1 MSCSTSVYN
10 YIEHIVPK
18 ERILFA
24 EPMSRHTTFRVGGE
38 AESVILI
45 EHEEEL
51 LKIVPYLNQT
61 GQNFFILGN
70 GSNLL
75 VGDKGYRGIVL
86 KLGNGMEKINVQ
98 GNRICV
104 QAGALLSRTAAAARD
119 AGLTGLEFAAG
130 IPGSVGGGIVMNAG
144 AYDGEMKQVTES
156 VRVMD
161 HEGKIL
167 ILDNDTMEFGY
178 RTSVIKNRSFIVL
191 EAVLRLQTGDKEAIQ
206 AKMDELMARRQSKQ
220 PLNYPSAG
228 STFKR
233 PEGYYAG
240 KLIMDSGMRGYR
252 IGGAQV
258 SDKHCGFIV
267 NTGNATASD
276 IREVIEEVQARV
288 KERCQVSLEPEIVF
302 LGDF

>member
-1 MSCSTSVYN
+1 MSVSTSVYD
-10 YIEHIVPK
+10 YIEHIVPR

-38 AESVILI
+38 AECLVLI
-45 EHEEEL
+45 EHEEEIL
-51 LKIVPYLNQT
+51 RLVPYFNQVE
-61 GQNFFILGN
+61 QDYFILGN

-75 VGDKGYRGIVL
+75 VGDKGYRGVVL
-86 KLGNGMEKINVQ
+86 KIGNGMKEITVQ

-104 QAGALLSRTAAAARD
+104 QAGALLSKTAAAARD

-144 AYDGEMKQVTES
+144 AYDGEMKQITES

-161 HEGKIL
+161 NEGKIL
-167 ILDNDTMEFGY
+167 VLDNDAMEFGY
-178 RTSVIKNRSFIVL
+178 RTSVIKNRPFIVL
-191 EAVLRLQTGDKEAIQ
+191 EVVLSLQTGEKEAIQ
-206 AKMDELMARRQSKQ
+206 AKMDELMAKRQSKQ

-233 PEGYYAG
+233 PTGYYAG
-240 KLIMDSGMRGYR
+240 KLIMDSGMRGYS

-258 SDKHCGFIV
+258 SDKHCGFII
-267 NTGNATASD
+267 NKGNATASD
-276 IREVIEEVQARV
+276 IKEVIEEVQEKV